1 MNDAQRKAM
10 FAKNKKI
17 KLNKTLQ
24 PMPFQNRKPTKK
36 TDTMFGEKIDYDNP
50 STYPKMHLTKHN
62 DNDDVITSAHNYWMN
77 EKIPQMIDTLD
88 EQLSRDIT
96 KSEKLDLMKYKKKL
110 VNVLQISRK
119 LGSRKMSFQ
128 E

>member
-10 FAKNKKI
+10 FAKKS
-17 KLNKTLQ
+17 KTT
-24 PMPFQNRKPTKK
+24 RTKPTKK
-36 TDTMFGEKIDYDNP
+36 QDTMFGEKIDYDNP